1 MKKAVAVALLIA
13 CAVAFSGCANLKART
28 APSKAPCAKPAKVAC
43 KTVEK

>member
-1 MKKAVAVALLIA
+1 MKKAVAVALLVA

-28 APSKAPCAKPAKVAC
+28 APKAPAAKPAKVAC